1 MLEMQQS
8 RSRTSRAGDS
18 TFDKTKRVGRSHT
31 TRRKKFT
38 SPERNQFR
46 YNMIYNKMNNMLN
59 DKRFI
64 RKGGAAGGENMSL
77 QAKLLMSVPSY
88 TSINN

>member
-1 MLEMQQS
+1 MLERRQS

-18 TFDKTKRVGRSHT
+18 EFNKTKRIGRSHT

-64 RKGGAAGGENMSL
+64 RKGGATGSDNMSL

-88 TSINN
+88 SSINN

>member
-18 TFDKTKRVGRSHT
+18 AFDKTKRVGRSHT

-64 RKGGAAGGENMSL
+64 RKGGATGGDNMSL

-88 TSINN
+88 SSINN